1 MVTSSPLVGL
11 ATGGGFEAH
20 AVVLGGGKSPV
31 VGFLEQRRTRT
42 DLAEFYA
49 NLNQFLRAGF
59 VRRGNAFKA
68 LQHHPNV
75 WQVAATSNR
84 MLGFRWG
91 DVLVLTNGF
100 EKKRNDTE
108 QKHIACCE
116 ERKTAFLRDQGQGT

>member
-1 MVTSSPLVGL
+1 MVTSIPLASL

-20 AVVLGGGKSPV
+20 TVVLGDGKCPV
-31 VGFLEQRRTRT
+31 VEFLEHRRTRS

-59 VRRGNAFKA
+59 VRRGSAFKA
-68 LQHHPNV
+68 LQHHSNV

-84 MLGFRWG
+84 LLGFRWG
-91 DVLVLTNGF
+91 NVLVLTNGF

-108 QKHIACCE
+108 KKHIDCCE
-116 ERKTAFLRDQGQGT
+116 ERKTAFLLDRGHAE